1 MDACSPHVVVRV
13 RKACWVFFRFH
24 ARSLPGRAATGA
36 FILHSGLDKWN
47 GSTAQAEG
55 VHAMAVGA
63 FPFLKSIPPERFL
76 KVLAASEILTGA
88 LLLAPFVP
96 NVVAGGA
103 LTGFSGSLLTMYART
118 PALRKP
124 GSVWPTPA
132 GIAVSKD
139 VWMLG
144 IGLGLVADA
153 AKRTRA
159 RRQVPEALGESP
171 NST

>member
-1 MDACSPHVVVRV
+1 M
-13 RKACWVFFRFH
+13 FFRFP
-24 ARSLPGRAATGA
+24 ARSFPGRAAAGA

-47 GSTAQAEG
+47 GTAAQAEG
-55 VHAMAVGA
+55 VHAMAAGA

-76 KVLAASEILTGA
+76 KALAVGEVLTGA
-88 LLLAPFVP
+88 LLLSPFVP
-96 NVVAGGA
+96 NAVAGIA

-118 PALRKP
+118 PALRKE

-144 IGLGLVADA
+144 IGLGLLADA
-153 AKRTRA
+153 AKKRSA
-159 RRQVPEALGESP
+159 RRQGSEALEESP
-171 NST
+171 GYT